1 MLTLHHADHIL
12 PCADFFN
19 PGWET
24 EIGTSQGTV
33 ENRKVF
39 KRKIDPVVNGITDMQ
54 KFAPVKEIT
63 TTKPTVTMLSHVW
76 FAKDIKTALLAAD
89 IIVHQWGFKE
99 YQLDIYGALNK
110 APIYSSECQEIIA
123 TKGLAPNVT
132 LRGSADPGMV
142 LGKTWL
148 FLNSSVS
155 EGLPLALGEAALTGA
170 PVVCTDVG
178 ASLRVLTNPEN
189 NERFSEIV
197 APNDPLSLARAQIN
211 LLALLDQ
218 WTKYADDP
226 EDSPAPILPI
236 NPTERDVEMITKR
249 MYEKSEQRRAL
260 GMMARKI
267 VQTSFSGERYL
278 REHEQMLWVGK
289 AKSDAYGTPVAPE
302 TPTTVERSRIHA
314 PARTYA
320 EVVDAQLEK
329 MAHPKPSFLRDRL
342 RSANTSFTSMYS
354 ASGSDE
360 RLAIPPSDVLAPG
373 TTTAQAQE
381 GNGLGLLGPAGTMPR
396 PRRARSGNEGGG
408 LSFEEKLRRR
418 EDRISRVS
426 SHHSKAGYVPSMLSE
441 VVNANE
447 ISAAEEHEPMPERRS
462 PERRSPDKI
471 TPNPS

>member
-1 MLTLHHADHIL
+1 MRLTSMLTLHHADHIL

-99 YQLDIYGALNK
+99 YHLDIYGALNK

-226 EDSPAPILPI
+226 EDQPAPTLPI
-236 NPTERDVEMITKR
+236 NPTTSDVERITQR
-249 MYEKSEQRRAL
+249 MYDKSEQRRAL

-267 VQTSFSGERYL
+267 VQQSFSGERYL

-289 AKSDAYGTPVAPE
+289 AKSDAYGRPVALELPSE
-302 TPTTVERSRIHA
+302 AERSRIHA

-329 MAHPKPSFLRDRL
+329 MAHPKPSFLRDRH
-342 RSANTSFTSMYS
+342 RSVGTSFTSMYS
-354 ASGSDE
+354 GSGSDE
-360 RLAIPPSDVLAPG
+360 WLANPPSAVINSSSTP
-373 TTTAQAQE
+373 TQE
-381 GNGLGLLGPAGTMPR
+381 GNGLGMLGPAGTMPR
-396 PRRARSGNEGGG
+396 PRKSREGNGM
-408 LSFEEKLRRR
+408 SFEEKLRRR

-447 ISAAEEHEPMPERRS
+447 ISSMEEVELV
-462 PERRSPDKI
+462 PERRSPDKGKGSWEGI
-471 TPNPS
+471 

>member
-1 MLTLHHADHIL
+1 
-12 PCADFFN
+12 
-19 PGWET
+19 
-24 EIGTSQGTV
+24 
-33 ENRKVF
+33 
-39 KRKIDPVVNGITDMQ
+39 MQ

-99 YQLDIYGALNK
+99 YHLDIYGALNK

-226 EDSPAPILPI
+226 EDKPAPILPI
-236 NPTERDVEMITKR
+236 NPTTMDVENITRR
-249 MYEKSEQRRAL
+249 MYDKSEQRRAL

-289 AKSDAYGTPVAPE
+289 AKSDAYGTPIFPE
-302 TPTTVERSRIHA
+302 MPTPMERSRIHA

-329 MAHPKPSFLRDRL
+329 MAHPKPSFLRDRQL
-342 RSANTSFTSMYS
+342 QRSANTSFTSIYS

-360 RLAIPPSDVLAPG
+360 RLAMPPPAITSPNP
-373 TTTAQAQE
+373 AQE
-381 GNGLGLLGPAGTMPR
+381 ALGVLGPAGTIPR
-396 PRRARSGNEGGG
+396 PRKARSVGEGGG

-447 ISAAEEHEPMPERRS
+447 ILGTAEHEPMPERRS
-462 PERRSPDKI
+462 PDKG
-471 TPNPS
+471 

>member
-1 MLTLHHADHIL
+1 MRLTSMLTLHHADHIL

-33 ENRKVF
+33 EHRNVF
-39 KRKIDPVVNGITDMQ
+39 RRKIDPVVNGITDMQ
-54 KFAPVKEIT
+54 KFAPVTEIT
-63 TTKPTVTMLSHVW
+63 TKKPTVTMLSHVW

-89 IIVHQWGFKE
+89 IIVNKWGFTE
-99 YQLDIYGALNK
+99 YQLDVYGALNK

-132 LRGSADPGMV
+132 LRGNGNPSDV
-142 LGKTWL
+142 LAKTWL

-178 ASLRVLTNPEN
+178 ASLRVLTHPES
-189 NERFSEIV
+189 NERYSEIV

-218 WTKYADDP
+218 WTQYAEDDP
-226 EDSPAPILPI
+226 NHVAPILPI
-236 NPTERDVEMITKR
+236 DPTAEDVKVITQR
-249 MYEKSEQRRAL
+249 MYDKQDQRRAL

-289 AKSDAYGTPVAPE
+289 TRYESYGPSAPQPPPISE
-302 TPTTVERSRIHA
+302 PRNLIHA
-314 PARTYA
+314 PQRTYA

-329 MAHPKPSFLRDRL
+329 MAHPKTPWLRAGGRQK
-342 RSANTSFTSMYS
+342 RGGASRAGTSFTSMYS
-354 ASGSDE
+354 ESPAND
-360 RLAIPPSDVLAPG
+360 RLAVPPSAI
-373 TTTAQAQE
+373 
-381 GNGLGLLGPAGTMPR
+381 LGPAGINQTLLDQIGPATPR
-396 PRRARSGNEGGG
+396 QQGKSNRSF
-408 LSFEEKLRRR
+408 SEKLKDK
-418 EDRISRVS
+418 EDRISRLSTTPSKHGYAPS
-426 SHHSKAGYVPSMLSE
+426 SLSQ
-441 VVNANE
+441 VHNA
-447 ISAAEEHEPMPERRS
+447 ADP
-462 PERRSPDKI
+462 
-471 TPNPS
+471 